1 MPWVGLPVG
10 LLILA
15 TTLLDVFRTLV
26 MPRAARGR
34 LRLSRLMFLFLW
46 RPWRW
51 VALRARTGEGRERIL
66 AGASPMS
73 LFVLLGAWA
82 ALSLIGYGLVLWG
95 RLFLHG
101 VAGTRSGSVPTSL
114 YPTRI

>member
-1 MPWVGLPVG
+1 MG

-34 LRLSRLMFLFLW
+34 FRLSRLMFLFLW

-51 VALRARTGEGRERIL
+51 VALRARTEEGRERIL

-73 LFVLLGAWA
+73 IAQISRRIVIRSSTSVISSCRRNSAHA
-82 ALSLIGYGLVLWG
+82 PS
-95 RLFLHG
+95 G
-101 VAGTRSGSVPTSL
+101 VSEK
-114 YPTRI
+114 